1 MEENMFKDHTNVCN
15 PVQKPYYGMT
25 IRESLHA
32 LGAFKDRIAK
42 ITGVP
47 VEELGE
53 YLVAASP
60 PHYYDTIRLIN
71 ITRGDE
77 AHFAT
82 IKLSHTYTGMTAEMI
97 AMPAMPEGTRIAR
110 WGSIGEMPEAR
121 PRTIDL
127 FMVVEVPA

>member
-1 MEENMFKDHTNVCN
+1 MFKNKKNQCN
-15 PVQKPYYGMT
+15 PVDKPYYGMT
-25 IRESLHA
+25 VRESIHA
-32 LGAFKDRIAK
+32 LGEFKDRIANVAG
-42 ITGVP
+42 ISVA
-47 VEELGE
+47 ELAD

-77 AHFAT
+77 THFAT
-82 IKLSHTYTGMTAEMI
+82 IELSHTYTGLSANMTT
-97 AMPAMPEGTRIAR
+97 MPAMPAGTRVAR

-127 FMVVEVPA
+127 FMVVETTG

>member
-1 MEENMFKDHTNVCN
+1 MFKNKKSARS
-15 PVQKPYYGMT
+15 PVDKPYYGMT
-25 IRESLHA
+25 IRESIHA
-32 LGAFKDRIAK
+32 LGEYKDRIKAVAG
-42 ITGVP
+42 IR
-47 VEELGE
+47 VEELAD

-77 AHFAT
+77 THFAT
-82 IKLSHTYTGMTAEMI
+82 IDLSYTYTGLIATMI
-97 AMPAMPEGTRIAR
+97 IMPAMPAGTRVAR

-127 FMVVEVPA
+127 FMVVQTTA